1 MWVSV
6 MNGFLIPP
14 QAVQDRDSQIK
25 MLSEQVEH
33 YTGDMEKHARLV
45 EELKTS
51 TMKDKGG
58 ARKFVTVNVLLLIG
72 CCPMFCCTNLKMKVT
87 T

>member
-1 MWVSV
+1 MLLTSCHDRSADSAPSRCHEVVLGHELLVDSP
-6 MNGFLIPP
+6 PP

-25 MLSEQVEH
+25 MLSEQVEQ

-58 ARKFVTVNVLLLIG
+58 PERKS
-72 CCPMFCCTNLKMKVT
+72 
-87 T
+87 